1 MNKKNKIIVG
11 AVSITLLM
19 ISIPLIPALETTPIS
34 TTTITQNYQS
44 PSYIKNPSTSFICP
58 LLLAITLGFAL
69 NSLRSIAYL
78 PEDIQ
83 DAIDSYNAG
92 YITAYDLLLKII
104 TTTSIAVINSLY
116 AKSGFRFFYNL
127 YHDLCMGPSS
137 TFSTISLTNIK
148 GKQLQQTP
156 STISTSTIITN
167 ECGCN

>member
-1 MNKKNKIIVG
+1 MNKRNKIIVW

-19 ISIPLIPALETTPIS
+19 ISIPLIPALETIQIS
-34 TTTITQNYQS
+34 TTTITENYQS
-44 PSYIKNPSTSFICP
+44 PSNIKGSSTSFICP

-83 DAIDSYNAG
+83 KAIDSYNAG
-92 YITAYDLLLKII
+92 YITAYDLLIKII

-137 TFSTISLTNIK
+137 TFSNISLTNILN
-148 GKQLQQTP
+148 KQLYQTP
-156 STISTSTIITN
+156 SIISTSTIMTN
-167 ECGCN
+167 GCDCS